1 MIRSNAEEMV
11 AITVAVCVYGGCVC
25 LCVCVYV
32 MGDEME
38 ISAETNA
45 VGYQKRGKVSR
56 GHIKDV

>member
-1 MIRSNAEEMV
+1 M
-11 AITVAVCVYGGCVC
+11 CVYGGCVC

>member
-1 MIRSNAEEMV
+1 M
-11 AITVAVCVYGGCVC
+11 CVWWGGVC

-32 MGDEME
+32 KGDEME

-56 GHIKDV
+56 GHIKRCMIQKFRV